1 MSHFNR
7 ALQTADKH
15 YNLNLSICPV
25 RAEKEQI
32 LAACSAVLSVIT
44 EIIIIII
51 IIIIIHLPKVTVKW
65 VALLRRIRAIL
76 ASEFGPKPAK
86 LTDVSSSMPMSVQ

>member
-51 IIIIIHLPKVTVKW
+51 IHLPKVTVKW